1 MTGLLFVGQVLPW
14 ILLPFVWA
22 WTPQSTGLAVIAVLL
37 SLLPRLAG
45 CIVFRQPLMSALLQP
60 LGIFC
65 LLGIQWVALVR
76 KFRGQTS
83 NWKGRDYGAVALRA
97 SAAALW
103 SLARAAR
110 LVGLLALIT
119 LALAWAWGGEAETRI
134 TAFKLPDQ
142 FGNTQS
148 FDCSSNLVTVVTV
161 ADRKGHEQIAPW
173 VEALRHRYGV
183 SLPIEGIANVTG
195 VPATFRP
202 LVRKQLRKTTHPI
215 MMDWQGG
222 VVQQFSAT
230 QQTANIY
237 VLNRKGEILQ
247 HNVGEASAVSLHN
260 LFGVL
265 EKQGV
270 RPLNT
275 DSNAR
280 VR

>member
-1 MTGLLFVGQVLPW
+1 
-14 ILLPFVWA
+14 
-22 WTPQSTGLAVIAVLL
+22 
-37 SLLPRLAG
+37 
-45 CIVFRQPLMSALLQP
+45 MSALLQP

-247 HNVGEASAVSLHN
+247 HSVGEASAVSLHN